1 MNLHQ
6 MKYIIEV
13 EKQGSISKASQALF
27 ISQPSLSNSIKE
39 LEKEIGSTIFLRTKQ
54 GISITAKG
62 QQVLKYAKIIVSQ
75 IESMYQSLSDTSA
88 TSFKLSTENYSFC
101 MQAFSKMCKK
111 SEKHDKLNFQ

>member
-88 TSFKLSTENYSFC
+88 TSFKMSTENYSFC

-111 SEKHDKLNFQ
+111 SESMIS